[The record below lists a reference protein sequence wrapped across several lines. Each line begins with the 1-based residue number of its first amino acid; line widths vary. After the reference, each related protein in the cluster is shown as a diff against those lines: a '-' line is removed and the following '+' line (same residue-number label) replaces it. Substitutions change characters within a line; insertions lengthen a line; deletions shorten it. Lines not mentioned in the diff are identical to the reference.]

1 LGKIFV
7 PLNSQASQEFAL
19 TINAGSSSIKFALF
33 QLGKLVRI
41 IEGSIEGV
49 GLPQGHFTVK
59 SLNKTDH
66 FSQSAVVSN
75 HSVAITLLMNWI
87 KDRPE
92 RNRLKAIGHRV
103 VHGGTKFRQPT
114 LITNDVMTVLQ
125 KLSSFDPEHL
135 PEEIQLIEAFRK
147 SFPDLPQIA
156 CFDTTFHHD
165 MPRVA
170 QVLPIPRRY
179 EERGVRRYG
188 FHGLSYTYLMQ
199 ELERV
204 AGTKAAKGRVILAHL
219 GSGASMAAVLE
230 GRSMDTTMSFTPAS
244 GQMMST
250 RSGDI
255 DPGLVSFLSRSENM
269 SASRFDQM
277 VNHESGLLGVS
288 EVSPDMKEL
297 LLLESKDVRAQ
308 EAVSLF
314 CYQAK
319 KCIGAY
325 AALLGGLD
333 TLVFSGGIGEN
344 APAVRVRICEELGF
358 LGIELN
364 GARNSENSG
373 IISRDGSRVTIRV
386 IQTNEEQI
394 IAQSITKMVGVDSKI
409 KEVKK

>member
-1 LGKIFV
+1 LGKIYV
-7 PLNSQASQEFAL
+7 LLNSQTSEEFVL
-19 TINAGSSSIKFALF
+19 TVNAGSSSIKFAFF
-33 QLGKLVRI
+33 QLSELVRTI
-41 IEGSIEGV
+41 DGCIEGV
-49 GLPQGHFTVK
+49 GLPKGHFTVK
-59 SLNKTDH
+59 GLNEADH
-66 FSQSAVVSN
+66 FSQPAVVPD
-75 HSVAITLLMNWI
+75 HSAAIILLMNWI

-92 RNRLKAIGHRV
+92 RRRLKAVGHRV
-103 VHGGTKFRQPT
+103 VHGGKKFWEPT
-114 LITNDVMTVLQ
+114 LITNDTMTDLR
-125 KLSSFDPEHL
+125 KLCSFDPEHL
-135 PEEIQLIEAFRK
+135 PEELQLIEAVRK
-147 SFPDLPQIA
+147 TFPDSPQIA
-156 CFDTTFHHD
+156 CFDTAFHHD

-199 ELERV
+199 ELEQV
-204 AGTKAAKGRVILAHL
+204 AGMKVANGRVILAHL

-230 GRSMDTTMSFTPAS
+230 GRSVDTTMSFTPAS
-244 GQMMST
+244 GLMMST

-269 SASRFDQM
+269 TASRFDQI

-297 LLLESKDVRAQ
+297 LLLESKDVRAR

-319 KCIGAY
+319 KGIGAY
-325 AALLGGLD
+325 AAVLGGLD
-333 TLVFSGGIGEN
+333 TLIFSGGIGGN
-344 APAVRVRICEELGF
+344 SPAVRARICGELGF

-373 IISRDGSRVTIRV
+373 VISRDGSRVTVRV
-386 IQTNEEQI
+386 IRTNEEQI
-394 IAQSITKMVGVDSKI
+394 IAQSVIKMTGNDSK
-409 KEVKK
+409 